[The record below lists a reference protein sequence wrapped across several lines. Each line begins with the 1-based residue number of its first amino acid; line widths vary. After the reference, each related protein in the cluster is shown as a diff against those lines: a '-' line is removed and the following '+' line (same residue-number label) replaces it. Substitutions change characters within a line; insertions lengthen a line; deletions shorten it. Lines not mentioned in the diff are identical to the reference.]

1 MLLYI
6 VVVDVP
12 VVVDASPGIDVG
24 GVPRRG
30 VVPRRCTSYVDA
42 AVPRAV
48 DGE

>member
-12 VVVDASPGIDVG
+12 VVVDATLGIDVG

-30 VVPRRCTSYVDA
+30 T
-42 AVPRAV
+42 
-48 DGE
+48 GTL